1 MSHDFLGTFNKS
13 QLDRFLAFARTQ
25 LPLVDARI
33 QHLEAEMNRLGVA
46 AFRGEIDRLKISADE
61 NAQAMAEFKGKLEG
75 SLKSD
80 LSNWL
85 SNGIDEAENF
95 GDAIRG
101 LVATVADSLRQI
113 AADMLATLA
122 TEQILDFFGGG
133 GGPDPGKAAA
143 AGTAQAAPLMAAG
156 TAISAGGA
164 ALGAGAAA
172 VSASAASLMAA
183 AQALMVA
190 NSVGSAGFA
199 SGGYVSGPGTGTS
212 DSIPAR
218 LSNGE
223 FVVRSAVV
231 RQPGILAHLIALN
244 QGAGARSLRSR
255 GSVPRFA
262 EGGLVTAG
270 EALSK
275 GATIDASFGLEPG
288 VIVKEVRAFMKG
300 PDGQRIQI
308 ENLSQNQKRAT
319 RALGRG

>member
-1 MSHDFLGTFNKS
+1 
-13 QLDRFLAFARTQ
+13 
-25 LPLVDARI
+25 
-33 QHLEAEMNRLGVA
+33 
-46 AFRGEIDRLKISADE
+46 
-61 NAQAMAEFKGKLEG
+61 MAEFKGKLEG

-85 SNGIDEAENF
+85 SNGIDEAEDF

-183 AQALMVA
+183 AQVLMVA

-244 QGAGARSLRSR
+244 QGIGSRSLRSR

-262 EGGLVTAG
+262 TGGLVRAAEGGAQEAG
-270 EALSK
+270 
-275 GATIDASFGLEPG
+275 IVVGLEEG
-288 VIVKEVRAFMKG
+288 VIVRKVLGALKTKEA
-300 PDGQRIQI
+300 QRIQI
-308 ENLSQNQKRAT
+308 ENLGHNRKRA
-319 RALGRG
+319 RNALGR